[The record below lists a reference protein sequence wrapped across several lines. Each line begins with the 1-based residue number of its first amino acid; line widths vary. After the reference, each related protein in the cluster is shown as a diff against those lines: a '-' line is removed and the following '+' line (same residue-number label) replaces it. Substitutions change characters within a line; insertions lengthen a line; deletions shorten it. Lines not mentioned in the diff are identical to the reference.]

1 MSCSKGIAH
10 RPRAGRTQSN
20 HRISILSTGPGRP
33 GPFRIYSV
41 VIIITIIIITL
52 ESRPQVFSSKP
63 PFHSGLLS
71 KPTPRP
77 KSTRYRLTSGLNGF
91 SWRKVHEH
99 FHAFV
104 GNVEFSFL
112 ERYSKIQGEF
122 STTSRLLHTNMKK
135 RKSHFTKMLNYMSIC
150 HTEHPHKKIVRAAPS
165 VPDKELTH

>member
-77 KSTRYRLTSGLNGF
+77 KSTRYRLSSRSLLTGGEGGYRNKPPTRQFCPYRAFPPARGGGGGR
-91 SWRKVHEH
+91 RKGGGGAGAHTAV
-99 FHAFV
+99 
-104 GNVEFSFL
+104 SP
-112 ERYSKIQGEF
+112 
-122 STTSRLLHTNMKK
+122 LLLWL
-135 RKSHFTKMLNYMSIC
+135 SLW
-150 HTEHPHKKIVRAAPS
+150 
-165 VPDKELTH
+165 